1 MFMAKGKRM
10 RFRLGYNTNGFISH
24 SLESALEIIARL
36 GYSSVAITLDHHA
49 LNPWQPNLDE
59 EIEAVK
65 KVLKR
70 YSLACV
76 IETGA
81 RFLLDPLF
89 KHEPTLISYDPQ
101 RRKLRLDFLKK
112 AMDIAARLN
121 AAALSFWSGKKPED
135 IDAMQAWHW
144 LISGCRE
151 LAAYAANQ
159 GNSVPMAF
167 EPEPGMFVENLCGYR
182 KLKKE
187 ISIDLFGLTLDL
199 GHAFMTEDMSVGDC
213 IRQYRHDIHN
223 IHIEDMKK
231 EVHEHLFFGE
241 GEMDFADIFQ
251 ALSDIGYTGP
261 VNVELSRHSHMAPET
276 ARAAIA
282 FLKKFT

>member
-1 MFMAKGKRM
+1 MAKVKRM

-24 SLESALEIIARL
+24 SLTSALEIIARL

-65 KVLKR
+65 AILKR
-70 YSLACV
+70 YALACV

-89 KHEPTLISYDPQ
+89 KHKPTLISNDAE
-101 RRKLRLDFLKK
+101 RRKLRLEFLKK

-135 IDAMQAWHW
+135 MDAMQAWHW

-159 GNSVPMAF
+159 ENAIPMAF
-167 EPEPGMFVENLCGYR
+167 EPDPGMFVENLYGYR

-187 ISIDLFGLTLDL
+187 ISSDLFGLTLDL

-213 IRQYRHDIHN
+213 IRQYRHDIYN

-241 GEMDFADIFQ
+241 GEMEFADIFQ
-251 ALSDIGYTGP
+251 ALNDIGYTGP
-261 VNVELSRHSHMAPET
+261 VNVELSRHSHTAPET
-276 ARAAIA
+276 AREALT
-282 FLKKFT
+282 FLKKFTE

>member
-1 MFMAKGKRM
+1 M

-49 LNPWQPNLDE
+49 LNPWQRNLDE
-59 EIEAVK
+59 EIETVK
-65 KVLKR
+65 KLLKR
-70 YSLACV
+70 HSLACV

-89 KHEPTLISYDPQ
+89 KHEPTLISNDAQ

-121 AAALSFWSGKKPED
+121 ATALSFWSGKKPED
-135 IDAMQAWHW
+135 MDAMQAWCW

-151 LAAYAANQ
+151 LAEYAANQ
-159 GNSVPMAF
+159 ENSIPMGF
-167 EPEPGMFVENLCGYR
+167 EPEPGMFIENLGGYR

-187 ISIDLFGLTLDL
+187 ISSDLFGLTLDL

-213 IRQYRHDIHN
+213 IRQYRYDICN

-241 GEMDFADIFQ
+241 GEMEFADIFQ
-251 ALSDIGYTGP
+251 AINDIGYTGP

-276 ARAAIA
+276 AGKAIA
-282 FLKKFT
+282 FLKQFT

>member
-1 MFMAKGKRM
+1 MAKVKKM

-65 KVLKR
+65 EVLKR
-70 YSLACV
+70 YALTCV

-89 KHEPTLISYDPQ
+89 KHAPTLISNDAE

-135 IDAMQAWHW
+135 MDAMQAWYW

-159 GNSVPMAF
+159 ENSIPMAF

-187 ISIDLFGLTLDL
+187 ISSDLFGLTLDL
-199 GHAFMTEDMSVGDC
+199 GHVFMTEDMSVGDC
-213 IRQYRHDIHN
+213 IRQYRHDIYN

-241 GEMDFADIFQ
+241 GDIEFADIFQ
-251 ALSDIGYTGP
+251 ALNDIGYTGP

-276 ARAAIA
+276 AGKAIA
-282 FLKKFT
+282 FLKKFTE